1 MTTTCQYCGTPMQ
14 ALRSTRKY
22 CSDTCKQLAFY
33 KRNGL
38 ALADADTN
46 TSTGNEPA
54 VLLEEAKTDANKPD
68 YLVRQQDQPY
78 QQVYSRLLEAVQEC
92 LDSNN
97 YTFIFE
103 NPDQYW
109 GTYGIQPVKW
119 VSLRLRCLLENM
131 LRLSNIPSIPNEAL
145 VLLRDSFADM
155 AAAHPYR
162 QLPADYPYTA
172 LVKDIIHNLDRIV
185 YNVKPKGKTRFRL
198 TLKRKAALIACRFTL
213 AAMVPLVKFRELNFS
228 E

>member
-38 ALADADTN
+38 ALADAETN
-46 TSTGNEPA
+46 TLTGNEPA
-54 VLLEEAKTDANKPD
+54 VLLEEAKTDADKSD
-68 YLVRQQDQPY
+68 YIIRQQDQSY
-78 QQVYSRLLEAVQEC
+78 KRVHSRLLEAVQEC

-97 YTFIFE
+97 FTFAFE
-103 NPDQYW
+103 NPEQYW
-109 GTYGIQPVKW
+109 GTYVMQPVKW
-119 VSLRLRCLLENM
+119 VSLRLRCLLENI
-131 LRLSNIPSIPNEAL
+131 LRLSNMPSIPNETL

-155 AAAHPYR
+155 VAARPYR

-185 YNVKPKGKTRFRL
+185 YNVKPKGDTRFRL
-198 TLKRKAALIACRFTL
+198 TLNRKASLIACRFTL

>member
-38 ALADADTN
+38 ALADAETN
-46 TSTGNEPA
+46 TLTGNEPA
-54 VLLEEAKTDANKPD
+54 VLQAEAKTDVDKPD
-68 YLVRQQDQPY
+68 YMIRQQDQPY

-97 YTFIFE
+97 YTFVFE

-109 GTYGIQPVKW
+109 GTYAIQPVKW

-131 LRLSNIPSIPNEAL
+131 LRLSNMPSIPNETL

-155 AAAHPYR
+155 VAARPYR

-172 LVKDIIHNLDRIV
+172 LVKEIIHNLDRIL
-185 YNVKPKGKTRFRL
+185 YNVKPKGDTRFRL
-198 TLKRKAALIACRFTL
+198 TLNRKASFIACRFTL
-213 AAMVPLVKFRELNFS
+213 AAMVPLVKFRELSFS